1 MILGESGD
9 LGHDSGLDG
18 EAEIAV
24 SSSIHE
30 RFLGGGKNIAPD
42 SRSGLKTGDSFRV
55 ELV

>member
-30 RFLGGGKNIAPD
+30 RFLGVGK
-42 SRSGLKTGDSFRV
+42 T
-55 ELV
+55 